1 MQLIGKCCKS
11 CKLGKLRTKS
21 VFGFVE
27 YVVWCKKHRENF
39 EVDSCCDSY
48 EENEIEVNRK

>member
-11 CKLGKLRTKS
+11 CKLGKLRMKS
-21 VFGFVE
+21 MLGFE
-27 YVVWCKKHRENF
+27 KSVVWCKKHRENF
-39 EVDSCCDSY
+39 EVNSCCDSY